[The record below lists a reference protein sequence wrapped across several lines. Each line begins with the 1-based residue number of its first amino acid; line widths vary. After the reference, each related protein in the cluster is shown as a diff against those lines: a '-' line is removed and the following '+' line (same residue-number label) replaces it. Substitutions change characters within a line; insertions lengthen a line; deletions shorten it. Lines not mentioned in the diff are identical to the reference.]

1 MVNHT
6 DWAGGCSG
14 NTADFCGRCLVE
26 IPSKTPA
33 VLTEFLL
40 IFLSPSSHTWDSGT
54 GGSWWFVLT
63 SYYVAGFTGV
73 DQEYE
78 KPETPDLV
86 VKTVDCTVE
95 ESMLQVVE
103 LLEEHVSAAIWD

>member
-1 MVNHT
+1 MLRRVT
-6 DWAGGCSG
+6 Y
-14 NTADFCGRCLVE
+14 
-26 IPSKTPA
+26 I
-33 VLTEFLL
+33 
-40 IFLSPSSHTWDSGT
+40 
-54 GGSWWFVLT
+54 
-63 SYYVAGFTGV
+63 AGFTGV

-103 LLEEHVSAAIWD
+103 MLEEHVSATT

>member
-1 MVNHT
+1 
-6 DWAGGCSG
+6 
-14 NTADFCGRCLVE
+14 
-26 IPSKTPA
+26 
-33 VLTEFLL
+33 
-40 IFLSPSSHTWDSGT
+40 
-54 GGSWWFVLT
+54 
-63 SYYVAGFTGV
+63 V

-103 LLEEHVSAAIWD
+103 LLEEHVSAAI